1 MLTLVFYKLYYKLY
15 GRVGHFCASMSY
27 YTFPPHALDV
37 SRKKLEASLY
47 KRSLET
53 SEGRK
58 VPPLLRSEV
67 LPSYKILTIRFP
79 GNPY

>member
-1 MLTLVFYKLYYKLY
+1 MLLQKGVVM
-15 GRVGHFCASMSY
+15 RIHENEES
-27 YTFPPHALDV
+27 FPLALDV

-79 GNPY
+79 GNPS

>member
-1 MLTLVFYKLYYKLY
+1 M
-15 GRVGHFCASMSY
+15 GIHENEES
-27 YTFPPHALDV
+27 FPLALDV

-67 LPSYKILTIRFP
+67 LPY
-79 GNPY
+79 

>member
-1 MLTLVFYKLYYKLY
+1 M
-15 GRVGHFCASMSY
+15 GIHENEES
-27 YTFPPHALDV
+27 FPLALDV